1 MVWALDL
8 TIALCKSCH
17 VVLRFGVKK
26 RAFGLSVPTGR
37 RHSRSHVRRIEWLVL
52 AFSLGAGCRHLLG
65 ENDLDLEELD
75 DITWLAP
82 GSTVAPAQK
91 FEAALGVD
99 ARMQPN
105 RQRRPGIAGDRLVCD
120 SLMAGSSPDLIH
132 ARTLSTST
140 LCLSATC
147 LGVSINARVFIAAL
161 WRPGFG
167 PCPLAFRR
175 GEGGCEGAA
184 AL

>member
-37 RHSRSHVRRIEWLVL
+37 RRFRSHVRRIEWLVL

-82 GSTVAPAQK
+82 GSTVARRSLRPHLASMLECSQIDNVDPVSRATVW
-91 FEAALGVD
+91 FAL
-99 ARMQPN
+99 R
-105 RQRRPGIAGDRLVCD
+105 
-120 SLMAGSSPDLIH
+120 
-132 ARTLSTST
+132 
-140 LCLSATC
+140 
-147 LGVSINARVFIAAL
+147 
-161 WRPGFG
+161 
-167 PCPLAFRR
+167 
-175 GEGGCEGAA
+175 
-184 AL
+184 